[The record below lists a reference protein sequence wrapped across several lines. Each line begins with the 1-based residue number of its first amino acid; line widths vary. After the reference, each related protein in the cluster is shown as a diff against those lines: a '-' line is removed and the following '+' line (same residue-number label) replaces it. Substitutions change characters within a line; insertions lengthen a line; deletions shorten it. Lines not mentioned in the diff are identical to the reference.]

1 MAEWT
6 RPPGKITRPG
16 QEAGGNYREEE
27 TTVSESITELRF
39 LSFFKGKHDCFGQ
52 RVDKKVL

>member
-6 RPPGKITRPG
+6 QPPGKITRPG

-27 TTVSESITELRF
+27 TTVSESIAELRF
-39 LSFFKGKHDCFGQ
+39 LSFLKENMI
-52 RVDKKVL
+52 VLGRGWIRKC

>member
-6 RPPGKITRPG
+6 QPPGKITQPG

-27 TTVSESITELRF
+27 TTVSESIAELRF
-39 LSFFKGKHDCFGQ
+39 LSFLKENMI
-52 RVDKKVL
+52 VLGRGWIRKC